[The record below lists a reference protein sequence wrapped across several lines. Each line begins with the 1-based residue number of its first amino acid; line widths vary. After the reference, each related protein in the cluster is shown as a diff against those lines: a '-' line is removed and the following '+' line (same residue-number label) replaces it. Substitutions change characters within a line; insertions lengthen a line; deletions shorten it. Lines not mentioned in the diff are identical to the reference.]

1 MRAIVLGG
9 GLVGGVMAK
18 DLVKDGSIQVTV
30 ADRDEKVLDNLT
42 ANSSITGCKLDF
54 ADTAAIREAVADYDL
69 VIGAVP
75 GFLGYNMLKTVI
87 EAGKNISD
95 ISFSECDL
103 MDLDE
108 LAKKHDVTAVV
119 DCGVAP
125 GLSNLF
131 VGYGASLLDEAER
144 AEILVGGLPVVR
156 EWPYEYKIVF
166 SAIDVLEEYTR
177 PSRLVENGKIVI
189 KPALSE
195 LELVELPGAGTLE
208 AFNTDGLRSLAY
220 TMKIPNMREKT
231 LRFPGHVERMRM
243 LRETGFFSDQ
253 PISVNGV
260 DVKPIDFTASMLFP
274 SWKMKEEDREFT
286 VMRIDVEGKTGGNK
300 RLLRYDMLDRFCET
314 TKTTSMARTTGF
326 PCAIMG
332 RLIMEGKFNRKG
344 IVPPEFI
351 GQDHETFRVLMAEL
365 AKRGVTVKETVIE

>member
-18 DLVKDGSIQVTV
+18 DLAKDGSVQVTV
-30 ADRDEKVLDNLT
+30 ADRDEQLLDKLT
-42 ANSSITGCKLDF
+42 ANTSITGCKLDF

-69 VIGAVP
+69 VVGAVP

-95 ISFSECDL
+95 ISFTECDL

-144 AEILVGGLPVVR
+144 VEILVGGLPVVR

-195 LELVELPGAGTLE
+195 LELIELPGAGTLE

-253 PISVNGV
+253 PIHVNGV
-260 DVKPIDFTASMLFP
+260 PVRPIDFTAKLLFP
-274 SWKMKEEDREFT
+274 SWEMKEEDREFT
-286 VMRIDVEGKTGGNK
+286 VLRIDVEGKSGGTR
-300 RLLRYDMLDRFCET
+300 RLHRYDMLDRFCET

-332 RLIMEGKFNRKG
+332 RLIMEGKYNRKG
-344 IVPPEFI
+344 VVPPEFI
-351 GQDHETFRVLMAEL
+351 GQNHETFHVLMDEL
-365 AKRGVTVKETVIE
+365 GKRGVTVKETVIE